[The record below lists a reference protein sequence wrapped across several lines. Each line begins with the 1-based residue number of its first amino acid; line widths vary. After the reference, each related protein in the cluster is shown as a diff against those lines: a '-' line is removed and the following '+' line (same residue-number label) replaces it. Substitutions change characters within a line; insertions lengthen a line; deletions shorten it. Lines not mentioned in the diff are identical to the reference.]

1 MTAQRQGKSFP
12 DIIAEAFVLYV
23 RNKTA
28 YLGLGLIGAVL
39 VMLLNTAYLAAADA
53 TDLRSPAV
61 SSNATVAQ
69 IVVLAGLFIGA
80 ITVYLVGEGLIVPV
94 AFRAALGRRVEGRR
108 ILAMLPPR
116 LPVLV
121 GAALIFAIVSF
132 ALFFSVIL
140 IPVAIYL
147 MVRWSFLP
155 QAVWAEETRRP
166 MEALARSSR
175 AVAGAWF
182 RVAFCQLGIVLLG
195 SLPELALSPIGNVSN
210 GVWLAIALSALAWL
224 LAIPF
229 VASATTLLYIDVLT
243 RKNEHLQTSG
253 LAW

>member
-12 DIIAEAFVLYV
+12 DIIAEAFALYV
-23 RNKTA
+23 RNKGP

-39 VMLLNTAYLAAADA
+39 VMLLNAAYLAAADA
-53 TDLRSPAV
+53 TDLKATAV
-61 SSNATVAQ
+61 GSKATAAQ
-69 IVVLAGLFIGA
+69 IAVLAGVFIGA
-80 ITVYLVGEGLIVPV
+80 LTVYLVGEGLIVPA
-94 AFRAALGRRVEGRR
+94 AFRAALGRRVEERR
-108 ILAMLPPR
+108 ILAMLPAR
-116 LPVLV
+116 LPVLIA
-121 GAALIFAIVSF
+121 AALIFAVVSF
-132 ALFFSVIL
+132 ALLFSVLL

-155 QAVWAEETRRP
+155 QAVWSTETRRP
-166 MEALARSSR
+166 LEALARSSR
-175 AVAGAWF
+175 VVSGAWF

-195 SLPELALSPIGNVSN
+195 SLPELALSPISNVSN

-229 VASATTLLYIDVLT
+229 VASATTLLYIDVLA
-243 RKNEHLQTSG
+243 RKNEQLQTSG